1 MRVRDGDV
9 YDRTLVDATLKQ
21 LLESSSGQ
29 SANVKRENKAYSYKE
44 QLADAE
50 LRKEIEAAKKNA
62 NANNNN
68 KKSTDPAKTMTLEQ
82 IRSQMSKKQQEM
94 LDAQLVS
101 EKRIREEMRE
111 LDALTQKATSILV
124 RAIHARPL
132 ECKFHLAAIMRTC
145 MRLFRSP
152 IACSHVLGVLK
163 TFTRAVYERDEVSFN
178 DAVVYC
184 LLRLVDAPVSI
195 EAGWK
200 QEPLDKAYARIIGTL
215 RYELTKDF
223 DNYELDLS
231 KSAFLYPFLKVDIF
245 LFFVF

>member
-29 SANVKRENKAYSYKE
+29 SANIKRENKAYSYKE

-62 NANNNN
+62 NATTASNNN
-68 KKSTDPAKTMTLEQ
+68 KKSTDPTKTMTLEQ

-111 LDALTQKATSILV
+111 LDALAQKATSILV

-132 ECKFHLAAIMRTC
+132 ECKFHLAAIMRTF

-163 TFTRAVYERDEVSFN
+163 TFTRAVYKRDEVSFN

-215 RYELTKDF
+215 RFELTTDF

-245 LFFVF
+245 